1 LVWQMGLGKRLR
13 NLWHLRAGVV
23 ASLLVALLVSAWS
36 VQRISLFPP
45 GLTPRSLEMAT
56 AATHVV
62 VDTPTSSILDLRQDT
77 YSLEGLTNRAVLLG
91 NIMASTPVLQEI
103 AARADVPP
111 ELLQIEAPLTP
122 HNPRAPVEAGHEKR
136 TSDILRST
144 DQYRLTL
151 QANPTVPMLDIY
163 AETPNRESAARL
175 ANASVEV
182 LRGHLGQLAT
192 AGAIPA
198 GKQIQLR
205 QLGRARGTIINESVR
220 WQVALVAFLIT
231 FAMACATTI
240 FIARVRDGWRDAIRD
255 EAQART
261 DDPHAEGLTAPGR

>member
-1 LVWQMGLGKRLR
+1 MGLGKRLHS
-13 NLWHLRAGVV
+13 LWHLRTGVV
-23 ASLLVALLVSAWS
+23 ASLLVAALVSAWS

-103 AARADVPP
+103 AARADVPV
-111 ELLQIEAPLTP
+111 ERLEIEAPLTP

-163 AETPNRESAARL
+163 AETPSRDSAARL
-175 ANASVEV
+175 ANASVDV
-182 LRGHLGQLAT
+182 LRKHLGELAR
-192 AGAIPA
+192 AGAIPE

-205 QLGRARGTIINESVR
+205 QLGSARGTIINKSVR
-220 WQVALVAFLIT
+220 WQVALVAFLVT
-231 FAMACATTI
+231 LALSFATTI
-240 FIARVRDGWRDAIRD
+240 FVARVRDGWRKAVREER
-255 EAQART
+255 EALSA
-261 DDPHAEGLTAPGR
+261 DPHAEGLAAPGR